1 MNSYD
6 PPLLPAVPY
15 PRHGEALDGYL
26 ERLAALNGLTRAETQ
41 RLLLRPESQKAAMFL
56 VVKPTSSVMR
66 TIEQLTGLDEGQVRA
81 MTLQRFDHGR
91 PLWLGNLDP
100 GDIHDL
106 RVMQRQGWFP
116 AKGTQACPLCLAD
129 TGTWS
134 IYWRLPHLPIC
145 LLHGTYLTVRC
156 PHCGRR
162 LRGSNHLPFKGF
174 LEDPAA
180 CGNPTGSRACCDYD
194 LSHLAPLSAPAE
206 EIDTVQAIHDALD
219 DRPMRLHGQEVSA
232 AEHLNDV
239 RQLAVL
245 LLHIAVQPAAVSL
258 AGWVDDFHTSM
269 RSTATGQRGPRWG
282 LTPPEA
288 PEVRS
293 GVLTDARR
301 IMEAPFR
308 QAVELVQPWLAT
320 IPQSSAGDG
329 SWIHSR
335 TVVTPRL
342 QQLLH
347 IARAPGRALAFQLQD
362 YERPLSEHCIPQ
374 LIPADL
380 YTLHLAHLIQAGP
393 RAGRAFASLCLVRS
407 LPTVK
412 SWGQAAQMIGYAHA
426 DGLRIVRTVYART
439 TTPTEQLEK
448 AICALR
454 TDLNLNV
461 DYRARETHVRNLA
474 HRPELWF
481 EQWKATHHPAMRANS
496 LPFLITWFW
505 ERYACGDLTTSPAW
519 GKCPDTP
526 TRVAYRAF
534 AKRTDKHFKF
544 IASALFVPEEMP

>member
-1 MNSYD
+1 MKDGQSQ
-6 PPLLPAVPY
+6 LLPAVSR
-15 PRHGEALDGYL
+15 PRQGEALDGYL
-26 ERLAALNGLTRAETQ
+26 ERVAALNGLTRAETQ
-41 RLLLRPESQKAAMFL
+41 RLLARQEPRHTTAFL
-56 VVKPTSSVMR
+56 VVKPAGGVVR
-66 TIEQLTGLDEGQVRA
+66 RIGHLTGLDEGQVRA
-81 MTLQRFDHGR
+81 MTLQRFDDGR
-91 PLWLGNLDP
+91 PLRLGDLDP

-116 AKGTQACPLCLAD
+116 TKGSQACSLCVAD

-134 IYWRLPHLPIC
+134 ICWRLPHLPIC

-174 LEDPAA
+174 LEDPTA

-194 LSHLAPLSAPAE
+194 LSHLAPISAPTE
-206 EIDTVQAIHDALD
+206 EVNTVHAIRDALD
-219 DRPMRLHGQEVSA
+219 GRAVRLHGQGVSA
-232 AEHLNDV
+232 AEYLNDI

-245 LLHIAVQPAAVSL
+245 LLHIAVQPDAASL
-258 AGWVDDFHTSM
+258 GGWVHDFHTSM

-301 IMEAPFR
+301 IMEAPFQ
-308 QAVELVQPWLAT
+308 QAVELLQPWLAA

-329 SWIHSR
+329 SWIRSR
-335 TVVTPRL
+335 TVVTPNF

-347 IARAPGRALAFQLQD
+347 IARAPGRALAFQLRD
-362 YERPLSEHCIPQ
+362 YERLLPEHCVPQ
-374 LIPADL
+374 LIPVDL

-412 SWGQAAQMIGYAHA
+412 SWGQAARMIGYAHA
-426 DGLRIVRTVYART
+426 DGLRIVRTVYARA
-439 TTPTEQLEK
+439 TTPTEQLER
-448 AICALR
+448 AIYALR
-454 TDLNLNV
+454 ADLDLSV

-481 EQWKATHHPAMRANS
+481 AHWKATHHPAMRANS
-496 LPFLITWFW
+496 LLFLITWFW

-519 GKCPDTP
+519 DKRPETS

-534 AKRTDKHFKF
+534 AKRTDKHFEF
-544 IASALFVPEEMP
+544 LAGAIPVPAKMP